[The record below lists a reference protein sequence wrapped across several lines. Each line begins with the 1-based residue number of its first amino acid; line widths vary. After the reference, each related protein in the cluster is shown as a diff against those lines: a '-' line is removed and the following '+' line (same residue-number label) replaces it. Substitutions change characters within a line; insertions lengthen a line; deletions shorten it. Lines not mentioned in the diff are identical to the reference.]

1 MTRRSRGRPAAAA
14 GGDGRRAVSGAEVPV
29 SQPAHRRYR
38 MGEEAR
44 GAPHMSAPAA
54 LAVSWVLTQTNVVG
68 RRSHTS
74 YARDRA
80 ARILSH
86 ES

>member
-1 MTRRSRGRPAAAA
+1 MLTPAQTRTTGTAASTNVQAVSV
-14 GGDGRRAVSGAEVPV
+14 DVRAVSGAEVPV

-54 LAVSWVLTQTNVVG
+54 LAASWVLTQTNVVIVTG
-68 RRSHTS
+68 S
-74 YARDRA
+74 AVCP
-80 ARILSH
+80 
-86 ES
+86 